1 MNAEA
6 VLNFVAASGNL
17 RSGVLSPDMERA
29 SQRLSQADFDDY
41 KRRLGEK
48 SPTPSDAMIFSKLS
62 MKLSKKLP
70 SPVMKKY
77 NDAVLI
83 FKKKKTNNDVD
94 AIAAA
99 ASTIAEIESQALSE
113 DPKVVTKLV
122 VKRNLFHNNGQRV

>member
-17 RSGVLSPDMERA
+17 RSGVERA